1 MADTTILPLA
11 NAFLDCLTTELALNP
26 DPPANACLQVANQ
39 VIHDVDAGISLD
51 KVCCPGL
58 NYVRVGQVFPST
70 DFPTPDPR
78 NDKCLS
84 LSRAVEFTAGVIR
97 CIPGMGTTHG
107 PTCADWTTAA
117 THDANDIDALYK
129 AVCCF
134 TESAAFRQMRGRRW
148 AVQTSTVEQTADCVE
163 RMLVILVEVRKCC

>member
-11 NAFLDCLTTELALNP
+11 QALLDCLTTELALNP
-26 DPPANACLQVANQ
+26 DPPANACLRAGNQ
-39 VIHDVDAGISLD
+39 VIHDIDAGISAD

-58 NYVRVGQVFPST
+58 NYVRIGSVYPST
-70 DFPTPDPR
+70 DFPQPDTR

-84 LSRAVEFTAGVIR
+84 LARAVEFTAGVVR
-97 CIPGMGTTHG
+97 CVPGMGTPEG
-107 PTCADWTTAA
+107 PTCTDWTTAA

-134 TESAAFRQMRGRRW
+134 TETAAFRLMRGRRW
-148 AVQTSTVEQTADCVE
+148 AVQTSTVEQTADCIE
-163 RMLVILVEVRKCC
+163 RMLLITVEVRKCC

>member
-1 MADTTILPLA
+1 MADTTLLPLA

-39 VIHDVDAGISLD
+39 VIHDVNAQISTD
-51 KVCCPGL
+51 KVCCPGT
-58 NYVRVGQVFPST
+58 NYVRIGQVYPST
-70 DFPTPDPR
+70 DFPAPDTR

-97 CIPGMGTTHG
+97 CIPGMGTPAG
-107 PTCADWTTAA
+107 PTCADWTAA
-117 THDANDIDALYK
+117 AVRDANDIDALYK

-134 TESAAFRQMRGRRW
+134 TETAEFRKMRGRRW
-148 AVQTSTVEQTADCVE
+148 AVQTSTSEQTADCIE
-163 RMLVILVEVRKCC
+163 RVLVLLIEVRKCC